1 MKPLDHI
8 LTAAIDVPRRSD
20 GWPYN
25 YRQLDIITPSR
36 VCEAAVATR
45 SG

>member
-8 LTAAIDVPRRSD
+8 LTAARAQPRRGD

-25 YRQLDIITPSR
+25 YRQLDIIMPLR
-36 VCEAAVATR
+36 VCEAAVLTR
-45 SG
+45 RG